1 MLFILEIQLF
11 SSQIFKDLWLEM
23 DVPTGNM
30 ILKLHTMKWLII
42 TPCTLAIFG
51 KVCKQTTASKSI
63 TMKIGRMLMPVPCVK
78 DIEMILKKQQRE
90 LMCTILKV
98 NVGD

>member
-1 MLFILEIQLF
+1 
-11 SSQIFKDLWLEM
+11 
-23 DVPTGNM
+23 
-30 ILKLHTMKWLII
+30 
-42 TPCTLAIFG
+42 
-51 KVCKQTTASKSI
+51 
-63 TMKIGRMLMPVPCVK
+63 MKIGRMLMPVPCVK